1 MSESI
6 FHLHSAFSP
15 TGDQPAAIDEL
26 VSNLDAG
33 IRDQVLLGVT
43 GSGKTFTMANVIA
56 RTNRPALIL
65 AHNKTLAAQLYGEF
79 RALFPKN
86 AVEYFVSYYDYYQP
100 EAYVPSSDTY
110 IEKDSAINDN
120 IDKLRHAATHALLT
134 RRDVIIVASVS
145 CIYGLGSPEY
155 YARLIIPVEEGQN
168 VSMES
173 IIGRLVDIQYT
184 RNDYDFHRGT
194 FRVRGDVLEIIPAY
208 EDEKALHIEFFGD
221 EIDAIREIDP
231 LTGEVLG
238 RVPKTVIYPAS
249 HYVSDRD
256 NLIRAMSDIRDELRE
271 RLIEF
276 QGSNRLLEAQRL
288 EQRTQLDLEM
298 MEELGYCNGIENYS
312 RHLDGRVQGQPPA
325 TLLDYFPKDF
335 LLFVDES
342 HMSIPQVGAMFKGDR
357 SRKNTLV
364 DYGFRLPSA
373 LDNRPLQFAEF
384 EERIGQSIFVSATP
398 GRWELDR
405 SGGLVVEQVIRPTG
419 LVDPPVEIRPVKGQ
433 MDDLLGECKARAARG
448 ERVLVTTLTKRMA
461 EDLTEYFNEMGV
473 SSRYLHSD
481 IDTLERIA
489 IIKALRAKEF
499 DVLVGINLLRE
510 GLDIPEVSLVAILDA
525 DKEGFLRST
534 GALIQTF
541 GRAARNA
548 GGRVILYADCVTAS
562 MTAAM
567 DETERR
573 RAKQLAYNEEH
584 GIEPKT
590 ILKSLENPLDNLYGK
605 DEEGKTK
612 RGRSK
617 ADARAD
623 KGKGRGKKKDAAPE
637 TPTPQSPADI
647 AKLITEL
654 EKSMRA
660 AAKQLEFEQAAE
672 YRDRIKALRE
682 RLYVSGE

>member
-1 MSESI
+1 MSEQL
-6 FHLHSAFSP
+6 FQLHSSFVP

-26 VSNLDAG
+26 VANLNAG

-56 RTNRPALIL
+56 RMGRPALIL

-79 RALFPKN
+79 RALFPRN

-145 CIYGLGSPEY
+145 CIFGLGSPEY
-155 YARLIIPVEEGQN
+155 YARLIIPVEEGQA

-173 IIGRLVDIQYT
+173 IISRLVDIQYT

-231 LTGEVLG
+231 LTGEVFG
-238 RVPKTVIYPAS
+238 RIAKTVIYPAS

-256 NLIRAMSDIRDELRE
+256 NLVRAMSDIRDELGV
-271 RLIEF
+271 RLTWF
-276 QGSNRLLEAQRL
+276 QENGKLLEAQRL

-312 RHLDGRVQGQPPA
+312 RHLDGRAPGQPPS
-325 TLLDYFPKDF
+325 TLLDYFPRDF

-384 EERIGQSIFVSATP
+384 EQRIGQSIFVSATP

-405 SGGLVVEQVIRPTG
+405 SAGLVVEQVIRPTG
-419 LVDPPVEIRPVKGQ
+419 LLDPPVEVRPVQGQ

-489 IIKALRAKEF
+489 IIKALRAGEF

-548 GGRVILYADCVTAS
+548 EGRVILYADRVTPS
-562 MTAAM
+562 MQAAM
-567 DETERR
+567 DETARR
-573 RAKQLAYNEEH
+573 RAKQKAYNEER
-584 GIEPKT
+584 GIVPRTVIKA
-590 ILKSLENPLDNLYGK
+590 LENPLDNLYGR
-605 DEEGKTK
+605 DEDGAAKK
-612 RGRSK
+612 GRS
-617 ADARAD
+617 
-623 KGKGRGKKKDAAPE
+623 GKGRGGRSAEARKAPVE
-637 TPTPQSPADI
+637 QTLHSPADI
-647 AKLITEL
+647 ARRIEEL
-654 EKSMRA
+654 EKAMRA
-660 AAKQLEFEQAAE
+660 AARDLAFEKAAE
-672 YRDRIKALRE
+672 LRDRARALQKQ
-682 RLYVSGE
+682 LYVSGGQQD

>member
-1 MSESI
+1 
-6 FHLHSAFSP
+6 
-15 TGDQPAAIDEL
+15 
-26 VSNLDAG
+26 
-33 IRDQVLLGVT
+33 
-43 GSGKTFTMANVIA
+43 
-56 RTNRPALIL
+56 
-65 AHNKTLAAQLYGEF
+65 
-79 RALFPKN
+79 
-86 AVEYFVSYYDYYQP
+86 
-100 EAYVPSSDTY
+100 
-110 IEKDSAINDN
+110 
-120 IDKLRHAATHALLT
+120 
-134 RRDVIIVASVS
+134 
-145 CIYGLGSPEY
+145 
-155 YARLIIPVEEGQN
+155 
-168 VSMES
+168 
-173 IIGRLVDIQYT
+173 
-184 RNDYDFHRGT
+184 
-194 FRVRGDVLEIIPAY
+194 
-208 EDEKALHIEFFGD
+208 
-221 EIDAIREIDP
+221 
-231 LTGEVLG
+231 
-238 RVPKTVIYPAS
+238 
-249 HYVSDRD
+249 
-256 NLIRAMSDIRDELRE
+256 
-271 RLIEF
+271 
-276 QGSNRLLEAQRL
+276 
-288 EQRTQLDLEM
+288 
-298 MEELGYCNGIENYS
+298 
-312 RHLDGRVQGQPPA
+312 
-325 TLLDYFPKDF
+325 
-335 LLFVDES
+335 
-342 HMSIPQVGAMFKGDR
+342 
-357 SRKNTLV
+357 
-364 DYGFRLPSA
+364 
-373 LDNRPLQFAEF
+373 
-384 EERIGQSIFVSATP
+384 
-398 GRWELDR
+398 
-405 SGGLVVEQVIRPTG
+405 
-419 LVDPPVEIRPVKGQ
+419 

-461 EDLTEYFNEMGV
+461 EDLTEYFNDMGV

-548 GGRVILYADCVTAS
+548 GGRVILYADRVTAS
-562 MTAAM
+562 MKAAM

-623 KGKGRGKKKDAAPE
+623 KGKGRGKKKEAAPE
-637 TPTPQSPADI
+637 TPAPQSPADI

-654 EKSMRA
+654 EKAMRA

>member
-1 MSESI
+1 
-6 FHLHSAFSP
+6 
-15 TGDQPAAIDEL
+15 
-26 VSNLDAG
+26 
-33 IRDQVLLGVT
+33 
-43 GSGKTFTMANVIA
+43 
-56 RTNRPALIL
+56 
-65 AHNKTLAAQLYGEF
+65 
-79 RALFPKN
+79 
-86 AVEYFVSYYDYYQP
+86 
-100 EAYVPSSDTY
+100 
-110 IEKDSAINDN
+110 
-120 IDKLRHAATHALLT
+120 
-134 RRDVIIVASVS
+134 
-145 CIYGLGSPEY
+145 
-155 YARLIIPVEEGQN
+155 
-168 VSMES
+168 MES

-208 EDEKALHIEFFGD
+208 QDEKALHIEFYGD

-276 QGSNRLLEAQRL
+276 NDSKRLLEAQRL

-312 RHLDGRVQGQPPA
+312 RHLDGRTQGQPPA

-405 SGGLVVEQVIRPTG
+405 SAGLVVEQVIRPTG

-548 GGRVILYADCVTAS
+548 EGRVILYADRVTAS
-562 MTAAM
+562 MKAAM

-612 RGRSK
+612 RGKSK

-623 KGKGRGKKKDAAPE
+623 KGKGRGKKKEAAPE
-637 TPTPQSPADI
+637 APAPQSPADI

-654 EKSMRA
+654 EKAMRA

-672 YRDRIKALRE
+672 YRDRIKALKE
-682 RLYVSGE
+682 RLYLSGEENLP